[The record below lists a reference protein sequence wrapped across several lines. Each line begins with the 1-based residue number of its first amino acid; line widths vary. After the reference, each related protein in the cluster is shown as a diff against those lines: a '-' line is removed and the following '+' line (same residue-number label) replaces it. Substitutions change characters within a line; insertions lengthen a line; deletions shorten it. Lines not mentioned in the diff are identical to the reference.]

1 MKGGKAMN
9 ERQNY
14 LADGFRNV
22 DRQSDVE
29 KFKICLTAME
39 SLASFKT
46 YKEEAYQL
54 LKPEEGRVFIDV
66 GCGLGFDVER
76 LAKTTS
82 ATIIGLDTSY
92 ELLGDARRRAQDLGI
107 ANADYVLADAGLHCF
122 SDGQFDGARVDRTL
136 QHLEH
141 PERVIEAMAR
151 VIRKGGRVVCAE
163 PDWGSFFI
171 DDTDA
176 SAVREIC
183 RKWTT
188 SFRNPFIGREL
199 PRLMASAGLANIR
212 TSGRLLATYGLRDVN
227 LIYDVRKT
235 SGILSEEHRSD
246 RFNRWYQKLASRD
259 LQSPVFVGVTI
270 VVAAGLKA

>member
-29 KFKICLTAME
+29 KFKACLTAMQ
-39 SLASFKT
+39 SLSSFRM
-46 YKEEAYQL
+46 YKEETYQL
-54 LKPEEGRVFIDV
+54 LKPEEGGVFIDV

-76 LAKTTS
+76 LARTTS
-82 ATIIGLDTSY
+82 AKIIGLDTSY
-92 ELLGDARRRAQDLGI
+92 ELLGDARRRAGDLGI

-141 PERVIEAMAR
+141 PERVIEEMTR
-151 VIRKGGRVVCAE
+151 VVRKGGRVVCAE

-171 DDTDA
+171 DDNDA
-176 SAVREIC
+176 GAVREIC
-183 RKWTT
+183 RKWTM

-212 TSGRLLATYGLRDVN
+212 TSGRLLATYGLRDVD
-227 LIYDVRKT
+227 LIHDVQKT

-246 RFNRWYQKLASRD
+246 RFNHWYQKLASRN
-259 LQSPVFVGVTI
+259 LQSPVFAGVTI
-270 VVAAGLKA
+270 VMAAGLKA

>member
-1 MKGGKAMN
+1 MKGRKAMN

-22 DRQSDVE
+22 DRQTDVE

-39 SLASFKT
+39 RLSSFRT
-46 YKEEAYQL
+46 YKEETYQL
-54 LKPEEGRVFIDV
+54 LKPGEGRVFIDV

-82 ATIIGLDTSY
+82 AKIIGLDTSY

-136 QHLEH
+136 QHLER
-141 PERVIEAMAR
+141 PGRIIEEITRV
-151 VIRKGGRVVCAE
+151 VRKGGRVVCAE

-171 DDTDA
+171 DDNDA
-176 SAVREIC
+176 AAVREIC
-183 RKWTT
+183 REWTT
-188 SFRNPFIGREL
+188 SFRNPFIGGEL

-212 TSGRLLATYGLRDVN
+212 TSGCLLATYGLQGVN

-235 SGILSEEHRSD
+235 SGILSEKHRSD
-246 RFNRWYQKLASRD
+246 SFNHWYQKLASRD
-259 LQSPVFVGVTI
+259 PQSPVFAGVTI
-270 VVAAGLKA
+270 VIAAGLKA